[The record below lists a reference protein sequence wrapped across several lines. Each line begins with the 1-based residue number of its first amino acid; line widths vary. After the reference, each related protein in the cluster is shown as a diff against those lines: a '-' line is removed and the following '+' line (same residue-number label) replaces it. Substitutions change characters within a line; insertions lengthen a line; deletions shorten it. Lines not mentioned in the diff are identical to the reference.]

1 MKYASAVLRKASG
14 TTITQEHTMRKK
26 LSIAVTF
33 LLLISTAPLLGACHT
48 TAGAGEDISA
58 TGHALT
64 NSADKH
70 TP

>member
-1 MKYASAVLRKASG
+1 MS
-14 TTITQEHTMRKK
+14 KK

-33 LLLISTAPLLGACHT
+33 LVLISPAPLLGGCQT
-48 TAGAGEDISA
+48 TAGAGEDVSA

>member
-1 MKYASAVLRKASG
+1 
-14 TTITQEHTMRKK
+14 MRKTIS
-26 LSIAVTF
+26 LSLTLLMLLGAV
-33 LLLISTAPLLGACHT
+33 SLLGACHT
-48 TAGAGEDISA
+48 AAGAGEDVSA

>member
-1 MKYASAVLRKASG
+1 VS
-14 TTITQEHTMRKK
+14 KK

-33 LLLISTAPLLGACHT
+33 LVLISTAPFLGACHT
-48 TAGAGEDISA
+48 TAGAGEDVSA

-70 TP
+70 TPLLPHLKSKASGGFIL